1 MLGMPEPIDVNDV
14 VIVPP
19 DALEMRAVRSSGPGG
34 QNVNKVA
41 SKVIL
46 LIDLE
51 RIQGM
56 DPESRERLARL
67 SRNKLD
73 RDGKLQVSSQR
84 SRNQQDNL
92 RDAREKV
99 RDLIAQALIP
109 EKERHATRPGPA
121 SRARRLDEKSKHS
134 LRKKERQRPRGL
146 TNDD

>member
-1 MLGMPEPIDVNDV
+1 MPEPIQVNEA

-46 LIDLE
+46 LVDLE

-92 RDAREKV
+92 KDAREKV

-109 EKERHATRPGPA
+109 EKERHATRPGRA

-134 LRKKERQRPRGL
+134 LLKKERQRPRGL

>member
-1 MLGMPEPIDVNDV
+1 MPEPIYVNDA

-46 LIDLE
+46 LVDLE

-67 SRNKLD
+67 SRKRLD

-134 LRKKERQRPRGL
+134 RRKKERQRPRGL
-146 TNDD
+146 TIDE

>member
-1 MLGMPEPIDVNDV
+1 MAEPIDVNDA

-46 LIDLE
+46 LVDLQ

-67 SRNKLD
+67 SQKKLD

-109 EKERHATRPGPA
+109 EKERHPTRPGPA

-134 LRKKERQRPRGL
+134 RRKKERQRPSGI
-146 TNDD
+146 DD

>member
-1 MLGMPEPIDVNDV
+1 MAEPIYVNEV
-14 VIVPP
+14 VIVST
-19 DALEMRAVRSSGPGG
+19 DAFEMRAVRSSGPGG

-46 LIDLE
+46 LVDMK

-67 SRNKLD
+67 SRKRLD

-109 EKERHATRPGPA
+109 EKERHATRPGRA

-134 LRKKERQRPRGL
+134 RRKKERRRPSI
-146 TNDD
+146 DD

>member
-1 MLGMPEPIDVNDV
+1 MVSGMPEPIEVTDA
-14 VIVPP
+14 VIVPQ
-19 DALEMRAVRSSGPGG
+19 DALDMRAVRSSGPGG

-46 LIDLE
+46 LVDLQ

-56 DPESRERLARL
+56 DPDSRERLALL
-67 SRNKLD
+67 SRKKLD

-99 RDLIAQALIP
+99 RDLITQA
-109 EKERHATRPGPA
+109 
-121 SRARRLDEKSKHS
+121 
-134 LRKKERQRPRGL
+134 
-146 TNDD
+146 